1 MRLSLAAAAMLAPP
15 RQWPIAGAG
24 LKTISPARWRW
35 SPGHRAAWGCWSPP
49 SWPDACLSLRPHPL
63 SFDVIVAAED
73 SGLVPAAEDLAATG
87 AQVQPVRADLATFSG
102 VERLLEAIAA
112 TGREV
117 DAVALNAG
125 VGNGGAFID
134 VPLADEERLI
144 DLNIGSTVH
153 LAKRILPDMVAR
165 GAGRVLFT
173 SSVASQM
180 PGPYYATYA
189 ASKAF
194 IQSFAQALRYELK
207 DTGVTVT
214 ALLPGPTDTE
224 FFERAGMEGTPVDSS
239 AKDDPAD
246 VARDGFEALMAGKSQ
261 VVGGSAKN
269 KVQVAAAK
277 LLPDQA
283 RAATHATMTKPEGE

>member
-1 MRLSLAAAAMLAPP
+1 VTDSKPLAVVTGASSGIGRELA
-15 RQWPIAGAG
+15 RQFATHG
-24 LKTISPARWRW
+24 
-35 SPGHRAAWGCWSPP
+35 
-49 SWPDACLSLRPHPL
+49 
-63 SFDVIVAAED
+63 FDVIVAAED
-73 SGLVPAAEDLAATG
+73 SGLVPAADDLAATG
-87 AQVQPVRADLATFSG
+87 AQIQPVRADLATFGG
-102 VERLLEAIAA
+102 VVQLLEAIAA
-112 TGREV
+112 TGRKV

-125 VGNGGAFID
+125 IGNGGAFID

-153 LAKRILPDMVAR
+153 LTKRILPDMVAR

-189 ASKAF
+189 ASKSF

-214 ALLPGPTDTE
+214 TLLPGPTDTE
-224 FFERAGMEGTPVDSS
+224 FFERAGMEATAAGSS
-239 AKDDPAD
+239 DKDDPAD

-269 KVQVAAAK
+269 KLQVTAAK

-283 RAATHATMTKPEGE
+283 KAATHATMTKPEGE

>member
-1 MRLSLAAAAMLAPP
+1 MTDSKPLAVVTGASSGIGRELA
-15 RQWPIAGAG
+15 RQFATNG
-24 LKTISPARWRW
+24 
-35 SPGHRAAWGCWSPP
+35 
-49 SWPDACLSLRPHPL
+49 
-63 SFDVIVAAED
+63 FDVIVAAED
-73 SGLVPAAEDLAATG
+73 GGLVPAAEDLAATG
-87 AQVQPVRADLATFSG
+87 ADIQPVRADLATFDG

-125 VGNGGAFID
+125 AGGAFID

-144 DLNIGSTVH
+144 DLNIHSTVH

-194 IQSFAQALRYELK
+194 IQSFAQALRYELR

-224 FFERAGMEGTPVDSS
+224 FFERAGMEGTAVDSS
-239 AKDDPAD
+239 AKDEPAD

-269 KVQVAAAK
+269 RVQVAAAK

-283 RAATHATMTKPEGE
+283 RAATHAKMTKPEGE

>member
-1 MRLSLAAAAMLAPP
+1 MTDSKPLAVVTGASSGIGRELA
-15 RQWPIAGAG
+15 RQFATNG
-24 LKTISPARWRW
+24 
-35 SPGHRAAWGCWSPP
+35 
-49 SWPDACLSLRPHPL
+49 
-63 SFDVIVAAED
+63 FDVIVAAED
-73 SGLVPAAEDLAATG
+73 SELVAAVDDLAATG
-87 AQVQPVRADLATFSG
+87 AEIQPVRADLATFGG
-102 VERLLEAIAA
+102 VEQLLAAIAA
-112 TGREV
+112 TGRDV

-144 DLNIGSTVH
+144 DLNIGCTVH

-214 ALLPGPTDTE
+214 ALLPGPTDTG
-224 FFERAGMEGTPVDSS
+224 FFGRADMEDTPAGSS
-239 AKDDPAD
+239 AKDDPAT

-261 VVGGSAKN
+261 VVTGSLKN
-269 KVQVAAAK
+269 KIQTAGAR
-277 LLPDQA
+277 LMPDQA
-283 RAATHATMTKPEGE
+283 RAAIHARMTKPRGH

>member
-1 MRLSLAAAAMLAPP
+1 VTDSKPLAVVTGASSGIGRELA
-15 RQWPIAGAG
+15 RQFATNG
-24 LKTISPARWRW
+24 
-35 SPGHRAAWGCWSPP
+35 
-49 SWPDACLSLRPHPL
+49 
-63 SFDVIVAAED
+63 FDVIVAAED
-73 SGLVPAAEDLAATG
+73 SGLVPAADDLAATG
-87 AQVQPVRADLATFSG
+87 AQIHPVRADLATFGG
-102 VERLLEAIAA
+102 VEQLLQAIAA
-112 TGREV
+112 TGRQV

-125 VGNGGAFID
+125 VGNGGAFVD
-134 VPLADEERLI
+134 VPLADEERQI

-239 AKDDPAD
+239 GKDDPAD

-261 VVGGSAKN
+261 VVGGSARN
-269 KVQVAAAK
+269 KVQAAAAK

-283 RAATHATMTKPEGE
+283 RAATHAKMTKPEGE

>member
-1 MRLSLAAAAMLAPP
+1 MTDSRPLAVVTGASSGIGRELARQFATNGFDVVVAAEDDELAAAA
-15 RQWPIAGAG
+15 
-24 LKTISPARWRW
+24 T
-35 SPGHRAAWGCWSPP
+35 
-49 SWPDACLSLRPHPL
+49 
-63 SFDVIVAAED
+63 
-73 SGLVPAAEDLAATG
+73 DLAAGG
-87 AQVQPVRADLATFSG
+87 ADIQAVRADLSTPEGAEKL
-102 VERLLEAIAA
+102 VEAIAA
-112 TGREV
+112 TGRQV
-117 DAVALNAG
+117 DALALNAG

-144 DLNIGSTVH
+144 GLNIGSTVH
-153 LAKRILPDMVAR
+153 LAKRIVPDMAR
-165 GAGRVLFT
+165 RGTGRVLFT

-224 FFERAGMEGTPVDSS
+224 FFERAGMEGTNVDSS
-239 AKDDPAD
+239 SKDDPAD

-277 LLPDQA
+277 VMPDQA
-283 RAATHATMTKPEGE
+283 RAATHAKMTKPKGE

>member
-1 MRLSLAAAAMLAPP
+1 MIVTDSKPLAVVTGGSSGIGRELARQFAAH
-15 RQWPIAGAG
+15 G
-24 LKTISPARWRW
+24 
-35 SPGHRAAWGCWSPP
+35 
-49 SWPDACLSLRPHPL
+49 
-63 SFDVIVAAED
+63 FDVIVAAED
-73 SGLVPAAEDLAATG
+73 TELVSAADDLAATG
-87 AQVQPVRADLATFSG
+87 AQIQPVRADLATFGG
-102 VERLLEAIAA
+102 VEQLLRAIAA

-117 DAVALNAG
+117 DAIALNAG

-144 DLNIGSTVH
+144 DLNIGATVH
-153 LAKRILPDMVAR
+153 LAKRILPDIVAR
-165 GAGRVLFT
+165 GAGRPLFT

-194 IQSFAQALRYELK
+194 IQSFAQALRYELR
-207 DTGVTVT
+207 DTGVIVT

-224 FFERAGMEGTPVDSS
+224 FFERAGMGATPAGSS

-246 VARDGFEALMAGKSQ
+246 VARDGSEALMAGKSQ

-269 KVQVAAAK
+269 KVHVAAAR
-277 LLPDQA
+277 LLPNHA

>member
-1 MRLSLAAAAMLAPP
+1 
-15 RQWPIAGAG
+15 
-24 LKTISPARWRW
+24 
-35 SPGHRAAWGCWSPP
+35 
-49 SWPDACLSLRPHPL
+49 
-63 SFDVIVAAED
+63 
-73 SGLVPAAEDLAATG
+73 
-87 AQVQPVRADLATFSG
+87 
-102 VERLLEAIAA
+102 
-112 TGREV
+112 
-117 DAVALNAG
+117 
-125 VGNGGAFID
+125 
-134 VPLADEERLI
+134 
-144 DLNIGSTVH
+144 
-153 LAKRILPDMVAR
+153 MVAR

-173 SSVASQM
+173 SSVASQL

-189 ASKAF
+189 ASKGF

-224 FFERAGMEGTPVDSS
+224 FFERAGMEATPAGSS
-239 AKDDPAD
+239 DKDDPAD

-269 KVQVAAAK
+269 RVQVAAAK

>member
-1 MRLSLAAAAMLAPP
+1 
-15 RQWPIAGAG
+15 
-24 LKTISPARWRW
+24 
-35 SPGHRAAWGCWSPP
+35 
-49 SWPDACLSLRPHPL
+49 
-63 SFDVIVAAED
+63 VIVAAED
-73 SGLVPAAEDLAATG
+73 TGLVAAADDLAATG
-87 AQVQPVRADLATFSG
+87 AQIQPVRADLATFDG
-102 VERLLEAIAA
+102 VERLLQAIAA
-112 TGREV
+112 TRRDV

-125 VGNGGAFID
+125 VGNGGAFIE
-134 VPLADEERLI
+134 VPLADEGRLI

-153 LAKRILPDMVAR
+153 LAKRILPDMVRR
-165 GAGRVLFT
+165 GAGRMLFT

-214 ALLPGPTDTE
+214 ALLLPGPTDTE

-239 AKDDPAD
+239 DKDDPAD

-261 VVGGSAKN
+261 MVGGSAKN
-269 KVQVAAAK
+269 KVQAAAAK

-283 RAATHATMTKPEGE
+283 RAATHATMTKPEGQ